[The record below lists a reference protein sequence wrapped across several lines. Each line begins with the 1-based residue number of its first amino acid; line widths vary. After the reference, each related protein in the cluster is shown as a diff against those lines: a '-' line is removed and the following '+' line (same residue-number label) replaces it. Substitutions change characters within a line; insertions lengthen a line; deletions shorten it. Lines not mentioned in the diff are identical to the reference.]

1 MTNRVRI
8 ATKDAQEILLS
19 SGEWAAIVMA
29 ADDTSLPAD
38 QRGLCITVRDTVR
51 QSLVIRMDDPVIA
64 ARTEAAL
71 AALVGAGLLS
81 EATRDALLALADG
94 GAGAPSPPRVRL
106 EKGLPVLNGSMVVLN
121 TGDYELDALVELA
134 RPEAPHDSY
143 AAMPARVLVEV
154 GS

>member
-29 ADDTSLPAD
+29 AEDTSLLAD
-38 QRGLCITVRDTVR
+38 LRALCITVRDTVR
-51 QSLVIRMDDPVIA
+51 QSAVIRMDDPVIA

-71 AALVGAGLLS
+71 GALVGAGLLS
-81 EATRDALLALADG
+81 EATRTALLALADG
-94 GAGAPSPPRVRL
+94 GGSAPPAPRVRL
-106 EKGLPVLNGSMVVLN
+106 EKGLPVMGGTMLVLF
-121 TGDYELDALVELA
+121 TGEYELDAPVELA

-143 AAMPARVLVEV
+143 FAMPARVLVEV
-154 GS
+154 Q

>member
-1 MTNRVRI
+1 MTDRVRI

-19 SGEWAAIVMA
+19 TGEWAAIVMA
-29 ADDTSLPAD
+29 AENTGLPHEL
-38 QRGLCITVRDTVR
+38 RGLCITVRDTVR
-51 QSLVIRMDDPVIA
+51 QSTVIRMDDPVIA

-94 GAGAPSPPRVRL
+94 GAAPAEPPRVRL
-106 EKGLPVLNGSMVVLN
+106 NKGLMVLNGTMLVLN

-134 RPEAPHDSY
+134 LPGAPDLSY
-143 AAMPARVLVEV
+143 FAMPARVLVEV
-154 GS
+154 

>member
-29 ADDTSLPAD
+29 ADDTSLPAEL
-38 QRGLCITVRDTVR
+38 RGLCITVRDTVR

-71 AALVGAGLLS
+71 AAL
-81 EATRDALLALADG
+81 R
-94 GAGAPSPPRVRL
+94 
-106 EKGLPVLNGSMVVLN
+106 
-121 TGDYELDALVELA
+121 A
-134 RPEAPHDSY
+134 RHRRRACGWKR
-143 AAMPARVLVEV
+143 ACRC
-154 GS
+154 